1 MDIRRIEQKRTY
13 SDAVI
18 YNGTVYL
25 SGIGPWSTCGEA
37 LEGQEAEVFK
47 SQVWEVLLDVK
58 FQLERANSSKD
69 RILSLQIFLRDPEMY
84 SLFNSIFV
92 EWLDTS
98 PAPARNVICGINF
111 QEPGCQLQVA
121 CIAAQNPI

>member
-18 YNGTVYL
+18 HNGTVYL
-25 SGIGPWSTCGEA
+25 SGISPWSTCGEPIG
-37 LEGQEAEVFK
+37 GQEANVFK
-47 SQVWEVLLDVK
+47 CQVWEVLLDVK
-58 FQLERANSSKD
+58 LQLERANSSKD
-69 RILSLQIFLRDPEMY
+69 RILSLQIFLRDSENY

-98 PAPARNVICGINF
+98 PAPARNVICGNNF
-111 QEPGCQLQVA
+111 LEPG
-121 CIAAQNPI
+121 

>member
-18 YNGTVYL
+18 HNGIVYL
-25 SGIGPWSTCGEA
+25 SGIVPWSTSGEA

-69 RILSLQIFLRDPEMY
+69 RILSLQIFLRDPKNYPLM
-84 SLFNSIFV
+84 NSVFV

-98 PAPARNVICGINF
+98 PAPARNTICGIQF
-111 QEPGCQLQVA
+111 PDSGWQLEVV
-121 CIAAQNPI
+121 CVAAQNPL